1 MGSAATRKIEGF
13 VSLGGELPWLDPLA
27 IKIVGLDIDQ
37 TAENWFAFCPRA
49 DEELEAAWL
58 EDIRQNGVRQ
68 PVDVF
73 RDGDTVVLL
82 EGRRRVRAARQ
93 IWDEQRKAG
102 VPEKERISV
111 RVNVRRGSPFEL
123 YGYNVGSENRKARTP
138 LQKAALM
145 SHALKFGADEKQ
157 IAEMF
162 SVTAQTVKNTLA
174 LFDLAPEVQ
183 KAVDKGEFP
192 LREAIKL
199 ADKSRD
205 EQKQILT
212 ELRDNDAL
220 KGARAS
226 NGIAAAKKGEKVG
239 NDTRKMRSRGF
250 LEKWRE
256 VVKKDEKFCA
266 VKVGLNDVLKFVLG
280 GNVPADFPERV
291 KESLIEAGF
300 KATKR

>member
-1 MGSAATRKIEGF
+1 M
-13 VSLGGELPWLDPLA
+13 SLGGELPWLDPLS

-49 DEELEAAWL
+49 DEDLEAAWID
-58 EDIRQNGVRQ
+58 DIRQNGVRQ
-68 PVDVF
+68 PIDCY

-82 EGRRRVRAARQ
+82 EGRRRVRAARM

-102 VPEKERISV
+102 LPEKERICV
-111 RVNVRRGSPFEL
+111 RVNVRRGSPFAL
-123 YGYNVGSENRKARTP
+123 YGFNVGSENRKARTP

-157 IAEMF
+157 LAEMF
-162 SVTAQTVKNTLA
+162 SCTSQTVKNTLA

-199 ADKSRD
+199 ADKPRE
-205 EQKQILT
+205 EQKQILSD
-212 ELRDNDAL
+212 LRENDSL
-220 KGARAS
+220 NGARAS
-226 NGIAAAKKGEKVG
+226 NGIAAAKKGEKIS
-239 NDTRKMRSRGF
+239 NDTRKMRSRLF

-256 VVKKDEKFCA
+256 VVKKDEKFSST
-266 VKVGLNDVLKFVLG
+266 KVYLSDALLFVLG
-280 GNVPADFPERV
+280 GKVPSDFTEAA

-300 KATKR
+300 KPSKR